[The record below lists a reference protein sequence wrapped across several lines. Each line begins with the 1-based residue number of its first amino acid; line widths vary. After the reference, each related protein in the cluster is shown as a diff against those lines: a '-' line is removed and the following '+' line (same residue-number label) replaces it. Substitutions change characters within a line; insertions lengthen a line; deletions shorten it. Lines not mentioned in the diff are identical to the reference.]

1 MNGELGLCNLVCSDG
16 YEDCKHEQRPGS
28 LVESQLT
35 TGGRMVD
42 IVKLPKVARSSYGDG
57 WETRVESLR
66 GDAIIGSP

>member
-16 YEDCKHEQRPGS
+16 YEQRQGS